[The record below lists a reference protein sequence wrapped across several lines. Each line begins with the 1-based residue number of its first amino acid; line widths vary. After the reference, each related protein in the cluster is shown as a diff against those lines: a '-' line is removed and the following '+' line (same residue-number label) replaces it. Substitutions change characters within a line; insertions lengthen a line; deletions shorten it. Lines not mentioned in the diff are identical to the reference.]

1 VVSNFIDCSLCLVGL
16 NQLAIQLDSKQAR
29 TSFGKLPLSDET
41 TAPNFGFGNARRQDQ
56 AKVFLGE
63 LTVLE
68 NIAKGSPGPVY
79 KYEDTVKYRDVRKIL
94 SNGHFLVTKILSQS
108 SSSRPSRKAQVRL
121 LRKRSIPR

>member
-1 VVSNFIDCSLCLVGL
+1 MDDDQQKKKEKPMTFARL

-41 TAPNFGFGNARRQDQ
+41 TAPNYGFSHGNREAQ

-79 KYEDTVKYRDVRKIL
+79 
-94 SNGHFLVTKILSQS
+94 
-108 SSSRPSRKAQVRL
+108 
-121 LRKRSIPR
+121 

>member
-1 VVSNFIDCSLCLVGL
+1 MSSIKGL

-41 TAPNFGFGNARRQDQ
+41 TAPNYGFGHAKREDQ
-56 AKVFLGE
+56 SKVFIGE

-79 KYEDTVKYRDVRKIL
+79 KYEDQIKYRDVSFFR
-94 SNGHFLVTKILSQS
+94 NGHLVPKVRVWIGVTYGCFKTKIRFL
-108 SSSRPSRKAQVRL
+108 
-121 LRKRSIPR
+121 